1 MNDGKF
7 IVHRLRAGFLAIHV
21 LSALGLISS
30 NLAFANADTD
40 EKNKNSNNNL
50 QSIYEKAFGQ
60 TQQTLPSELTV
71 SLSIGKTAIGELTVF
86 SNRKT
91 ITHVDTQA
99 FLSLLKKQLLDEH
112 YQAIKHHA
120 NTVSQRFPLDDLKQW
135 SIQAHYSSH
144 RLSLDLKIPDEIRL
158 PTALSLQRKRKIIY
172 DDDELSQPETF
183 SGYTNF
189 SAKITHDHD
198 SGENTQ
204 RVQAKSVLNADNLVL
219 ENQVTW
225 RNQANNYHDDALNRD
240 YTRLSVDD
248 PNSEHRYQLG
258 DITTSGVNLQNSIA
272 LGGISI
278 RKYSN
283 MNPYRQDEQNRHEK
297 TKGDVAKNKN
307 QTFSLEESSRV
318 KIFINDRLK
327 TVRQLDEGLYHLTD
341 LQLSSGINTVK
352 LEIIPLSGAGKI
364 EEKTF
369 TLNYNQRLLANNES
383 EYGLDVGLPRYRKN
397 GRHAYDAD
405 NPLVSGYYQQGLA
418 EQASVGISGLSDGE
432 HYQVGVNATKSGK
445 LGEVKASLSLSDH
458 EAQQDFGSKIE
469 YRYRANK
476 DLPNLFLSGEFY
488 GEDFSSLNY
497 QSNQNRLMAYEQN
510 TKQRLYAQV
519 SKQFDHQ
526 VQVNLSG
533 QYATQYNTDEN
544 QKSANLSLRKQFND
558 GKSASINMRYQN
570 GRYEDKSAQVQ
581 LHIPLTENN
590 SQQGRYKTLDTRYD
604 SLDDSIISRFTLSP
618 KSHLGKDSLA
628 TSITHQHYK
637 TSDNVSATVSYRDPR
652 FESTVSHQMSKQ
664 KNAEDYQHRS
674 QIKLETAVAFAGDAV
689 GLSRPIQDSFAI
701 IKAPNYGKDSQKD
714 SAKQREAIAV
724 AKGSMSFRRDKGNAL
739 PDYYHSVISKNGMP
753 AVVPLSDYHQTQVN
767 VDSSALPLGS
777 DPDAT
782 EFKVRPSYHQ
792 GYQLQ
797 AGGEL
802 GIIIDAT
809 LKDQRNNV
817 LALKGGEFILETAH
831 SKNNQKNK
839 KTHPFF
845 TNQAGRLR
853 LSLPAGRYKLDLY
866 DYPELADIW
875 VDIPNK
881 QGEHYDLGVI
891 SVAIN

>member
-1 MNDGKF
+1 MNDGSM
-7 IVHRLRAGFLAIHV
+7 IVHRLRVGFIAIPV
-21 LSALGLISS
+21 LSILGLISS
-30 NLAFANADTD
+30 DLVLADITPSQKNAN
-40 EKNKNSNNNL
+40 NSSNL

-91 ITHVDTQA
+91 ITHVDTQS
-99 FLSLLKKQLLDEH
+99 FLSFLKKQLLDEY

-120 NTVSQRFPLDDLKQW
+120 ETVPHRFPLDDLKQW
-135 SIQAHYSSH
+135 SIKSEYNSH
-144 RLSLDLKIPDEIRL
+144 RLSLDLKIPDAIRL
-158 PTALSLQRKRKIIY
+158 PTALSLQRKRTIVY
-172 DDDELSQPETF
+172 DEDELTQPETL

-189 SAKITHDHD
+189 SAKMTHDHH
-198 SGENTQ
+198 SGKTDQ
-204 RVQAKSVLNADNLVL
+204 RIQARSVLNADHLVL

-225 RNQANNYHDDALNRD
+225 RNQANNYNDSDLNRD

-248 PNSEHRYQLG
+248 PDSDHRYQLG
-258 DITTSGVNLQNSIA
+258 DITTSGRNLQSSIA

-283 MNPYRQDEQNRHEK
+283 MNPYRQKKSETGEAKDQN
-297 TKGDVAKNKN
+297 
-307 QTFSLEESSRV
+307 QSFSIEENSRV

-327 TVRQLDEGLYHLTD
+327 AVRQLDEGLYHLTD
-341 LQLSSGINTVK
+341 LQLSAGINTVR
-352 LEIIPLSGAGKI
+352 LEIIPLSGGGNV

-369 TLNYNQRLLANNES
+369 TLNYNQQLLADSES

-397 GRHAYDAD
+397 GRHTYDAD
-405 NPLVSGYYQQGLA
+405 NPIASAYYQQGLA
-418 EQASVGISGLSDGE
+418 HQTSVGVSGLSDGE

-445 LGEVKASLSLSDH
+445 LGEVKATLSFSDH
-458 EAQQDFGSKIE
+458 AAQQDLGSKIE

-488 GEDFSSLNY
+488 GKDFSRLSY
-497 QSNQNRLMAYEQN
+497 QSSENALMAYEQQ

-519 SKQFDHQ
+519 SKQLDHQ

-533 QYATQYNTDEN
+533 QYATQYNTDDN

-558 GKSASINMRYQN
+558 GKSASVNLRYQN
-570 GRYEDKSAQVQ
+570 GQYEDKSAQVQ
-581 LHIPLTENN
+581 LHIPLNDDRP
-590 SQQGRYKTLDTRYD
+590 QQGRYKTLDTRYD

-618 KSHLGKDSLA
+618 NGNFGKESLA

-652 FESTVSHQMSKQ
+652 FAGTVSHQVSKQ
-664 KNAEDYQHRS
+664 NNEEDYRHRS
-674 QIKLETAVAFAGDAV
+674 QIKLESAIAFAGDAV

-701 IKAPNYGKDSQKD
+701 VKAPSYQKD
-714 SAKQREAIAV
+714 SEKQREAIAV
-724 AKGSMSFRRDKGNAL
+724 AKGNMSFRRDKGNAL

-782 EFKVRPSYHQ
+782 EFKVRPNYHQ
-792 GYQLQ
+792 GYQ
-797 AGGEL
+797 
-802 GIIIDAT
+802 
-809 LKDQRNNV
+809 
-817 LALKGGEFILETAH
+817 
-831 SKNNQKNK
+831 
-839 KTHPFF
+839 
-845 TNQAGRLR
+845 
-853 LSLPAGRYKLDLY
+853 
-866 DYPELADIW
+866 
-875 VDIPNK
+875 
-881 QGEHYDLGVI
+881 
-891 SVAIN
+891 